1 MANLI
6 TLARTLL
13 AFGVVAMLHVRRWEV
28 YVAAAA
34 LTLLLIWMDAWD
46 GWVARKLKES
56 SKLGAVIDILGDR
69 VVEMTY
75 WIVFA
80 AFGWVPVW
88 VAVLIAA
95 RGIVVDGVR
104 ALALERGFTAFGSTS
119 LMRSRV
125 GAFLVSSRSSRA
137 LYGVGKALAFTLVIL
152 AAAPD
157 GWRSPSTGALLT
169 AVAYGCVYATVAL
182 CVVRGLPVLVEAK
195 GLLSGAR

>member
-28 YVAAAA
+28 YVAAAV

-56 SKLGAVIDILGDR
+56 SKLGALIDILGDR

-104 ALALERGFTAFGSTS
+104 ALALERGFTAFGATAVFK
-119 LMRSRV
+119 SRL

-152 AAAPD
+152 AAAP
-157 GWRSPSTGALLT
+157 GWVSHHAGVILPAL
-169 AVAYGCVYATVAL
+169 AYTCVYATVAL
-182 CVVRGLPVLVEAK
+182 CVVRGLPVLVEA
-195 GLLSGAR
+195 RRFF

>member
-104 ALALERGFTAFGSTS
+104 ALALERGFTAFGATS
-119 LMRSRV
+119 LMRNRL
-125 GAFLVSSRSSRA
+125 GALLVSSRSSRA
-137 LYGVGKALAFTLVIL
+137 AYGVGKALAFTLLIL
-152 AAAPD
+152 AAAP
-157 GWRSPSTGALLT
+157 GWVSHHTGAILT
-169 AVAYGCVYATVAL
+169 ALAYTCVYATVAL
-182 CVVRGLPVLVEAK
+182 CVVRGLPVLVEARRLI
-195 GLLSGAR
+195 GPTES

>member
-104 ALALERGFTAFGSTS
+104 ALAFERGFTAFGSTS
-119 LMRSRV
+119 LMKSRV
-125 GAFLVSSRSSRA
+125 GHLLVSSRSSRA
-137 LYGVGKALAFTLVIL
+137 VYGVGKALAFTLVIL
-152 AAAPD
+152 AAAPG
-157 GWRSPSTGALLT
+157 GWISHHAGALLT
-169 AVAYGCVYATVAL
+169 AVAYTCVYGTVLL
-182 CVVRGLPVLVEAK
+182 CVLRGVPVLVEAK
-195 GLLSGAR
+195 KLL